1 MAYMTGLKQLES
13 KPTEVPALG
22 DSVWYGVDQSKV
34 LLKVSPQSL
43 TDYRNAPQWCNFI
56 TSDLLRG
63 DVNADGQVDIA
74 DVNILINIMLGKDDA
89 DNYDGRAYLTDD
101 MVVDIADVN
110 AAINLMLGRQR
121 ALRLAAEKAAREA
134 AAQAGNSVPQHS
146 AVIQQ
151 AIVP

>member
-1 MAYMTGLKQLES
+1 MPQ
-13 KPTEVPALG
+13 LG
-22 DSVWYGVDQSKV
+22 DSVWYGVEQSEV

-43 TDYRNAPQWCNFI
+43 TDYRNAPQWCNFM

-63 DVNADGQVDIA
+63 DVNADGKVDIA

-110 AAINLMLGRQR
+110 AVINLMLG
-121 ALRLAAEKAAREA
+121 K
-134 AAQAGNSVPQHS
+134 AQASDFPGDSDVNDDGMVDVSDVN
-146 AVIQQ
+146 I
-151 AIVP
+151 IINLMLGK